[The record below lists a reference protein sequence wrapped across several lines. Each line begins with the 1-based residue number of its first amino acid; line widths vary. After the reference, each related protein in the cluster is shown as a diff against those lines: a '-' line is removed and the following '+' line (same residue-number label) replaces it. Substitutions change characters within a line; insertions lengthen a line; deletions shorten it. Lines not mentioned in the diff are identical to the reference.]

1 MGYLDDLSSIFGHG
15 GEDGRPLDP
24 IAVDVVVEG
33 ETPLDIARRQL
44 ADTKTGYC
52 ENPEGTFRACGN
64 RFGVGFSEAT
74 VTVDPETGAADI
86 DIDSNLRLSP
96 ENVKAARKLCRRL
109 NQSFIIPGLEIDD
122 EGYLHFRPEEP
133 CNLLD
138 GDDLSE
144 YLGKGFSTLHA
155 KASMVSQLEAGRSAW
170 DVLRSSDEDDD
181 DEPGGMLDALRRLM
195 S

>member
-1 MGYLDDLSSIFGHG
+1 MSYLDDLSSIFGHG
-15 GEDGRPLDP
+15 GEDGRSLDP
-24 IAVDVVVEG
+24 IAVNAVVG
-33 ETPLDIARRQL
+33 DETPFDIARRQL
-44 ADTKTGYC
+44 ADAKTGYY
-52 ENPEGTFRACGN
+52 ENPEGTFRACGSC
-64 RFGVGFSEAT
+64 FGIGFSESV

-86 DIDSNLRLSP
+86 DINSNLRLSS
-96 ENVKAARKLCRRL
+96 ENVKAARKLCRRF

-122 EGYLHFRPEEP
+122 KGYLHFRPEEP

-155 KASMVSQLEAGRSAW
+155 KANMVSQLEAGRSAW
-170 DVLRSSDEDDD
+170 DVLRSSNEDDKS
-181 DEPGGMLDALRRLM
+181 GGMLDALRRLI